1 MKGAALKNDVDVD
14 VSTLFQYAA
23 DKVPDLVRG
32 VGGVQKPQII
42 APLGGASFDLGQLLP
57 EDKQQIP
64 LAAVRPVILRPTLL
78 NAEALTD
85 DLQLM
90 LAVRKQLREE
100 TYAGSRG
107 GDSAASAIFVDDEEM
122 PGAIRP
128 SGTYTV
134 DRELVAVKLVLTRD
148 AKKIRIE
155 VQGPVGDASGLATKI
170 AAAILEAS
178 KNF

>member
-1 MKGAALKNDVDVD
+1 MDVD

-23 DKVPDLVRG
+23 DKVPDLAHG
-32 VGGVQKPQII
+32 IGGVQKPQII

-57 EDKQQIP
+57 EDKRQIT
-64 LAAVRPVILRPTLL
+64 LATVKPVILRPTLL

-85 DLQLM
+85 DLGLM

-100 TYAGSRG
+100 TSGASGRG
-107 GDSAASAIFVDDEEM
+107 PAAASAIFVDEEEM

-128 SGTYTV
+128 SGTYTIEGKQV
-134 DRELVAVKLVLTRD
+134 TMKLVLTRD
-148 AKKIRIE
+148 DKKTRLD
-155 VQGPVGDASGLATKI
+155 VQGSADNPTALAARI
-170 AAAILEAS
+170 VAMILEAS